1 MPEINPRN
9 VRTWSMLGQRG
20 TVFTMML
27 PELAQKREDIMVL
40 TADLSLLSGLERYK
54 STYPKQFL
62 DVGIAEQNMI
72 GIAAGLAKEG
82 NCVFA
87 TTYATFA
94 TMRCFEQIRNNMGVM
109 KFNIKVI
116 GSSAGVAMGTSG
128 NCHHSIEDIAIMR
141 AIPNM
146 RVICPADAVE
156 AAKAIEAVSNDNEPA
171 YVRLTGNLNCPVV
184 YKEDYEYTI
193 GKANVLREGSKVAI
207 VAVGTMVSEAL
218 QAADRLKDHG
228 IDATV
233 ADMHTVKPLDN
244 ECLDKLKD
252 NHELIVTVE
261 EHSVIGG
268 LGGAVAE
275 YIACHNT
282 NMRQLMIGFN
292 DTFSNMGS
300 YEYILHENGLY
311 ADAICEKIVKYM

>member
-1 MPEINPRN
+1 MPEINARN

-20 TVFTMML
+20 TVFTMTL
-27 PELAQKREDIMVL
+27 PELASKREDIMVL

-54 STYPKQFL
+54 SAYPNQFV

-94 TMRCFEQIRNNMGVM
+94 TMRCFEQTRNNMGVM
-109 KFNIKVI
+109 KFNVKVI

-146 RVICPADAVE
+146 RVICPADSVE
-156 AAKAIEAVSNDNEPA
+156 ATKVIEAVSNDNEPA
-171 YVRLTGNLNCPVV
+171 YIRLTGNLNCPIV
-184 YKEDYEYTI
+184 YKEDYEYSI
-193 GKANVLREGSKVAI
+193 GKANVLKQGSEVAI

-218 QAADRLKDHG
+218 KAAEQLKEHN

-233 ADMHTVKPLDN
+233 IDMHTVKPLDT
-244 ECLDKLKD
+244 ECLDNLKS

-275 YIACHNT
+275 YIASHNM

-292 DTFSNMGS
+292 DAFSNIGS
-300 YEYILHENGLY
+300 YEYILHENGLC
-311 ADAICEKIVKYM
+311 ADEICNAVTKSM

>member
-1 MPEINPRN
+1 MPEINARN

-20 TVFTMML
+20 TVFTMTL
-27 PELAQKREDIMVL
+27 PELASKREDIMVL

-54 STYPKQFL
+54 SAYPNQFV

-109 KFNIKVI
+109 KFNVKVI

-146 RVICPADAVE
+146 RVICPADSVE
-156 AAKAIEAVSNDNEPA
+156 AAKVIEAVSNDNEPA
-171 YVRLTGNLNCPVV
+171 YIRLTGNLNCPIV
-184 YKEDYEYTI
+184 YKEDYEYSI
-193 GKANVLREGSKVAI
+193 GKANVLRQGREVAI

-218 QAADRLKDHG
+218 KAAEQLKEHN

-233 ADMHTVKPLDN
+233 IDMHTVKPLDT
-244 ECLDKLKD
+244 ECLDNLKS

-275 YIACHNT
+275 YIASHNM

-292 DTFSNMGS
+292 DAFSNMGS
-300 YEYILHENGLY
+300 YEYILHENGLC
-311 ADAICEKIVKYM
+311 ADEICNAVTKSM